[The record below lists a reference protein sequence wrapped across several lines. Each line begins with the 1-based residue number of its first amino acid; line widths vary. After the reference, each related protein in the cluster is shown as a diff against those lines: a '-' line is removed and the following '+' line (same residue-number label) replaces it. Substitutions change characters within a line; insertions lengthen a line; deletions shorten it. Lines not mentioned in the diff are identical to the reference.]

1 MKYIL
6 DTGVIASSRRADR
19 APRLAAWLKA
29 RHEEELFLS
38 VVSISE
44 IALGIHLQEA
54 KDPDAAGDLRR
65 WLERTVT
72 VFADRVLAFSA
83 QDAMVWGVLSARI
96 GPGPADLMIAAQA
109 LTRDAVVVTA
119 NGADFAR
126 AGVRVFDPF

>member
-6 DTGVIASSRRADR
+6 DTGVIASSRRTDR

-109 LTRDAVVVTA
+109 LTRDAVVVTS